1 MQSPRP
7 ADLETPSTTQESQS
21 FTSTPS
27 LSGESEKHQ
36 SVRIVDPLV
45 PPEMYSLIY
54 LLYSSA
60 RTPISSQGLWG
71 GGTVFGSRGD
81 AQVNTP
87 L

>member
-7 ADLETPSTTQESQS
+7 ADLETPSMTQESQS
-21 FTSTPS
+21 LTSTPS

-36 SVRIVDPLV
+36 SVRTVDPMV
-45 PPEMYSLIY
+45 SPETYSLIR

-60 RTPISSQGLWG
+60 RTPISCQGLCV
-71 GGTVFGSRGD
+71 GTVFGSRGD
-81 AQVNTP
+81 AQMNIS